1 MQCTVLCLLL
11 FATSASAGSSGH
23 PIQKVVTLLQ
33 DLAAD
38 VESEGKDEA
47 VAFSKFEYW
56 CKNSVKSLKKA
67 IEDNT
72 LTKST
77 LEDKIDAKTKEKKT
91 LEEEIE
97 ALEKEI
103 ADYQASAKKAKAQRK
118 KDNERYED
126 AKKNIEDT
134 IQAEKDVLKAMKE
147 SQASALVQMKQVLG
161 MPLMLEQLSDED
173 RDALVDYAAK
183 PKAKKYNF
191 KGGNIIELMKQLEM
205 KFEDD
210 LTELEKEETNSIN
223 AYNLAKKAR
232 DNALDAADDSK
243 DAKESL
249 LSEVKTDLEGA
260 KGDLKDTEEE
270 LDADTTSLEDTEK
283 TCATKRDEWNERSAV
298 RKGELDAIAAAIK
311 IMEKV
316 SGVRAEKPEHQDA
329 PESPLSFMQ
338 LAKVQADDPKQ
349 QALGLI
355 REAAKKA
362 KSKQLERLAQQ
373 ISAHLTGPFDQ
384 VNQMIQKM
392 VFRLMAE
399 QKDEDD
405 HKSWCDIEL
414 EKSEKSKEKKEDT
427 ISLISDKLEEAEA
440 TVQELTEDISEATK
454 MMAEITEHVKE
465 YTEMREEA
473 KAENKRAIKDAS
485 DAQNALAN
493 AISVLEE
500 HYKESG
506 MMDKDEW
513 GFVQRGKK
521 GVDLPEQ
528 PSTWDSGYTGVSD
541 PNAQPGGIITV
552 LKETSADFAKME
564 ADTRAQ
570 EEMDEKDYQ
579 DEMKASAMEK
589 SKRQKESDMKEAQKK
604 RTLDKITAM
613 ESAKKHQSQELDA
626 VKKYLEDLQPACV
639 EGDSTYE
646 DRKDARDSE
655 IKALKKAQKILEGA
669 FKEDA
674 SASFLSKKKPEVIKA
689 AEQPQVLP
697 HLFALAA
704 KQ

>member
-1 MQCTVLCLLL
+1 MKAVNLLRSE
-11 FATSASAGSSGH
+11 A
-23 PIQKVVTLLQ
+23 KVVH
-33 DLAAD
+33 
-38 VESEGKDEA
+38 
-47 VAFSKFEYW
+47 SK
-56 CKNSVKSLKKA
+56 A
-67 IEDNT
+67 
-72 LTKST
+72 
-77 LEDKIDAKTKEKKT
+77 
-91 LEEEIE
+91 
-97 ALEKEI
+97 
-103 ADYQASAKKAKAQRK
+103 
-118 KDNERYED
+118 
-126 AKKNIEDT
+126 
-134 IQAEKDVLKAMKE
+134 
-147 SQASALVQMKQVLG
+147 
-161 MPLMLEQLSDED
+161 
-173 RDALVDYAAK
+173 
-183 PKAKKYNF
+183 
-191 KGGNIIELMKQLEM
+191 
-205 KFEDD
+205 
-210 LTELEKEETNSIN
+210 
-223 AYNLAKKAR
+223 
-232 DNALDAADDSK
+232 
-243 DAKESL
+243 
-249 LSEVKTDLEGA
+249 
-260 KGDLKDTEEE
+260 
-270 LDADTTSLEDTEK
+270 
-283 TCATKRDEWNERSAV
+283 
-298 RKGELDAIAAAIK
+298 
-311 IMEKV
+311 
-316 SGVRAEKPEHQDA
+316 
-329 PESPLSFMQ
+329 
-338 LAKVQADDPKQ
+338 
-349 QALGLI
+349 
-355 REAAKKA
+355 
-362 KSKQLERLAQQ
+362 LERLAQEV
-373 ISAHLTGPFDQ
+373 ATHLTGPFDQ

-674 SASFLSKKKPEVIKA
+674 SASFLSKKKPEVSKA
-689 AEQPQVLP
+689 A
-697 HLFALAA
+697 A
-704 KQ
+704 KP